1 MDLQTLAAALA
12 ISDKRIAASSPSASS
27 EPPDAPKEN
36 DLWVDTGV
44 SPTMM
49 RRWRGADVT
58 TEREYTETR
67 VGRGKN
73 LLKPPGDATVSGVT
87 YTLQDNGTYLA
98 NGTVAGMGWLSLYKG
113 VLPAGQYTISGGA
126 GGISIALAV
135 FDANGTWLRAIC
147 ESYNGAPAMGTVTE
161 LTGEEAYHQAFIQ
174 ASTSAVGQ
182 TVTNVVLSPQLEAGD
197 TATAFKPYKL
207 SLIHI

>member
-67 VGRGKN
+67 VGCGKN
-73 LLKPPGDATVSGVT
+73 LLKLSEMDAQTIDGVT
-87 YTLQDNGTYLA
+87 FKVNA
-98 NGTVAGMGWLSLYKG
+98 NGSVTCPGRVRQQVA
-113 VLPAGQYTISGGA
+113 P
-126 GGISIALAV
+126 
-135 FDANGTWLRAIC
+135 
-147 ESYNGAPAMGTVTE
+147 
-161 LTGEEAYHQAFIQ
+161 
-174 ASTSAVGQ
+174 
-182 TVTNVVLSPQLEAGD
+182 
-197 TATAFKPYKL
+197 
-207 SLIHI
+207 